1 MNHCPQYQTD
11 NLYRVVDVDR
21 YDDRLMLKTNLIDS
35 YDQMLQ
41 FAASHLPDPF
51 YLEKDKRIS
60 LRYIITR
67 EMVSNILMHREF
79 TSSAASQFVIGR
91 EEMYTINPCR
101 AFRDGVL
108 KSDNIAPLA
117 KNPIIAAFFREI
129 GRADQL
135 GSGVT
140 KLFRY
145 CKEYGGSDP
154 VIEESNNFK
163 ITVSLKALD
172 EIRFAFGRPW
182 EEKVSVD
189 RKKVSIDSEKVSIE
203 SEKWGVAFEKLG
215 IEPQKLG
222 IEVEKLG
229 ISLEK
234 LGIDADRLSEYW
246 NATLA
251 DLNLPTK
258 EKVLKLVSR
267 YSNEIVFGSPMIA
280 SELELPRTSAQWL
293 VKTMADAGLLHSVTG
308 QGKGKYRFKQFTN
321 IGGTRLS

>member
-154 VIEESNNFK
+154 VIEESTNFK

-182 EEKVSVD
+182 DKKVSVD
-189 RKKVSIDSEKVSIE
+189 QKKVSIE
-203 SEKWGVAFEKLG
+203 SEKVAIGDKKWGVAFEKLG
-215 IEPQKLG
+215 IDARKLG
-222 IEVEKLG
+222 VDIEKWGVD
-229 ISLEK
+229 LEK
-234 LGIDADRLSEYW
+234 LGIDADEFTVYW
-246 NATLA
+246 NEKVAKLS
-251 DLNLPTK
+251 LPTK
-258 EKVLKLVSR
+258 LNIFKLVVSL
-267 YSNEIVFGSPMIA
+267 SDGEVFGRTKIMSA
-280 SELELPRTSAQWL
+280 TGLETSG
-293 VKTMADAGLLHSVTG
+293 AGKFLNQMLKMKLLDSVTG
-308 QGKGKYRFKQFTN
+308 QGKGKYRFKTFN
-321 IGGTRLS
+321 